1 MQGGRAV
8 SKWNLFTQKIYKEG
22 KAKNKNY
29 QFRDALKDAS
39 RRKSEMGAMNVSRK
53 SSRKSSRSAAATGGS
68 RRTRTSSRGRSRS
81 SRRSRS
87 NQ

>member
-8 SKWNLFTQKIYKEG
+8 SKWNLFTKKIYKEG

-29 QFRDALKDAS
+29 QFRDALRDAS

-53 SSRKSSRSAAATGGS
+53 KGRSAAATGGS
-68 RRTRTSSRGRSRS
+68 RRSRTSSKGRSRS
-81 SRRSRS
+81 SSKGRSRS